1 LVFNRIKLV
10 YAYITGPNRVHK
22 GALMRKGNNER
33 ILAAFEKLVRGNR
46 SGRGGSHGRGELL
59 RRHSHDRVHLF
70 GNHAMTHERRVYGFV
85 LLKHVVVDA
94 VGFIEQ
100 LRQVRDQ
107 TSGVLP
113 AALLYRP
120 KDDDNISNRLTSCSA
135 ICKPDLMNS
144 TPNLAI

>member
-1 LVFNRIKLV
+1 
-10 YAYITGPNRVHK
+10 
-22 GALMRKGNNER
+22 
-33 ILAAFEKLVRGNR
+33 
-46 SGRGGSHGRGELL
+46 
-59 RRHSHDRVHLF
+59 VHLF
-70 GNHAMTHERRVYGFV
+70 GNHAMTHEQRVCGYV
-85 LLKHVVVDA
+85 LLKPVVVDA